1 MIVAT
6 KDSSPKS
13 KAQADFVGD
22 GEGDQEEIYA
32 AIQSLPPA
40 GGTVLLMEGT
50 YDIRKVPGKLGGII
64 IDRSN
69 VTLQGQGSSTKL
81 ILAPKQNTNVIRI
94 IGSGVGHIT
103 IRDLWVDQN
112 REQNPDAPGDPNIS
126 HHRFEYC
133 GIKAFCE
140 VPGRNAEPVHDITII
155 NCTVLNART
164 LGIMLDGV
172 NMRVLDNVLGNAT
185 SDSVEILTG
194 PGIIRGNLV
203 EITGKTHVAIG
214 SDRGDSIIMANN
226 ILRVKK
232 GGDIDIG
239 FRSWAD
245 SQRHVISGNVIQVD
259 PGGKLG
265 LAMDVRG
272 FATTVTGNTI
282 QWHDAQ
288 KRLPLWLTGANILV
302 AGNYFEN
309 VALVVEDRTGTGKP
323 ILIKDNLMEN
333 SVIEHKQGNLQEMYP
348 TTQKGTGDH

>member
-1 MIVAT
+1 VIVAT
-6 KDSSPKS
+6 KDSSPTS

-32 AIQSLPPA
+32 AIQTLPPA
-40 GGTVLLMEGT
+40 GGTVQLMEGT

-81 ILAPKQNTNVIRI
+81 ILAPQQNTNVIRI
-94 IGSGVGHIT
+94 IGSGVGNIL
-103 IRDLWVDQN
+103 IRDLWIDQN
-112 REQNPDAPGDPNIS
+112 RDQNPQAPGDPNIS
-126 HHRFEYC
+126 HDRFEYC

-140 VPGRNAEPVHDITII
+140 VPGRNALPVHDITVM
-155 NCTVLNART
+155 NCTVRNART

-172 NMRVLDNVLGNAT
+172 NMRVLNNVLGNAT

-194 PGIIRGNLV
+194 PGIICGNIV
-203 EITGKTHVAIG
+203 EITGRMHVAIG
-214 SDRGDSIIMANN
+214 SDRGNSIIMANN
-226 ILRVKK
+226 ILHVKE

-245 SQRHVISGNVIQVD
+245 SQRHVISGNILQVD
-259 PGGKLG
+259 PKGKLG

-282 QWHDAQ
+282 QWYDAH

-302 AGNYFEN
+302 TGNYFEN
-309 VALVVEDRTGTGKP
+309 ITLVVEDRTGTNKP
-323 ILIKDNLMEN
+323 ISIQNNVMEN
-333 SVIEHKQGNLQEMYP
+333 TVIEYKQGNLLGTPLKRQESH
-348 TTQKGTGDH
+348 TAG